1 MNIVFLIGAE
11 RSGTTLV
18 SKILNQ
24 HSEIASWIEPYFIW
38 EKFISKKKDDFMD
51 EKFINNKIT
60 NYIKKEFNLF
70 LDKSKK
76 KILLEKSPE
85 NCFRIRFLL
94 KLFPNAKFIYLYRDG
109 RDVAISASKKI
120 KERREIS
127 VRKIL
132 KNNKILIEIFK
143 EQPFIRNKFQE
154 ISFEITNHL
163 KKNSFNFLQ
172 KSKWLNYN
180 LWGVQYPGWQKD
192 MHLSDLEF
200 ASKQWDKAVTFFET
214 DKNIID
220 YNNLVYLKY
229 ENLLLNKKNEIENI
243 FNFLKVKNEDINLKN
258 IIENNFFNWKNCSIS
273 DLKIIENIQKKN
285 LKLYGYLNE
294 R

>member
-243 FNFLKVKNEDINLKN
+243 FNFLKVKNEAINLKN